1 MFAADPSI
9 TAALL
14 RIHFHDC
21 FSKGCDASL
30 LIDPTPQNPNPQKT
44 APPKRSVQG
53 FNVIDAVKAALE
65 LACPATV
72 SCADAIAL
80 ATRDAVSLS
89 SGGGLRYVFPT
100 GRLYGLVSTVTDVK
114 LPAPTLSVYLAYTQF
129 FQPLG
134 FTLQEMV
141 VLLGG
146 HTVGSTHCSQFQG
159 TGQPDP
165 SMDQALVRKLMVTCG
180 RGGGDATAALDPGT
194 SLSFDGSFYREVR
207 RKRGVL
213 AIDQELGTNPVT
225 SGMVSRPGME
235 ELRFRRSFGAAM
247 VKLERLAGSGSG
259 KIRQNCRVI

>member
-44 APPKRSVQG
+44 APPNRSV
-53 FNVIDAVKAALE
+53 
-65 LACPATV
+65 
-72 SCADAIAL
+72 
-80 ATRDAVSLS
+80 RVSLS
-89 SGGGLRYVFPT
+89 SGGGLRYVVPT
-100 GRLYGLVSTVTDVK
+100 GRLDGLVSTVTDVK

-141 VLLGG
+141 VLLGA
-146 HTVGSTHCSQFQG
+146 HTVGSTHCSQFQDRLVDFMG
-159 TGQPDP
+159 TGRPDP
-165 SMDQALVRKLMVTCG
+165 SMDPALVRKLMVTCG
-180 RGGGDATAALDPGT
+180 RGGGNATAALDQGT

-213 AIDQELGTNPVT
+213 AIDQELGTNRVT
-225 SGMVSRPGME
+225 SGMVSRLGSGGDLLE
-235 ELRFRRSFGAAM
+235 VGAA
-247 VKLERLAGSGSG
+247 RLGR
-259 KIRQNCRVI
+259 IVE

>member
-1 MFAADPSI
+1 
-9 TAALL
+9 
-14 RIHFHDC
+14 
-21 FSKGCDASL
+21 
-30 LIDPTPQNPNPQKT
+30 
-44 APPKRSVQG
+44 
-53 FNVIDAVKAALE
+53 
-65 LACPATV
+65 
-72 SCADAIAL
+72 
-80 ATRDAVSLS
+80 
-89 SGGGLRYVFPT
+89 
-100 GRLYGLVSTVTDVK
+100 
-114 LPAPTLSVYLAYTQF
+114 
-129 FQPLG
+129 
-134 FTLQEMV
+134 MV

-146 HTVGSTHCSQFQG
+146 HTVGSTHCSQFQDRLVNFMG